1 MRAAS
6 SQVFTSKEP
15 CFSPSYCDLQ
25 IHVISPVQEQVLNKS
40 HPHTQGLP
48 GYLRYFL
55 HLQPGKGR
63 PLSPLTLVFW
73 DIRSRGSEPQR
84 LPVVCT
90 KETYDKAVETHWF
103 HHSRSM
109 VFHWF
114 LMFKMHGCTF
124 IEDSV
129 PCRKTFWHDLGMT
142 SGPQRLQW

>member
-15 CFSPSYCDLQ
+15 CFSPPYCDLQ

-84 LPVVCT
+84 LPAVCT

-109 VFHWF
+109 VFHLF
-114 LMFKMHGCTF
+114 LKCYSMLFHVIHVLFMLF
-124 IEDSV
+124 PLSEMI
-129 PCRKTFWHDLGMT
+129 RRDLNF
-142 SGPQRLQW
+142 SWL